1 MVGELEKIYREM
13 GIKLLIDLHL
23 IMYNPFV
30 LQYLFN
36 KKNADLTFKSEVIEL
51 QNKLICSIKQNIK
64 IIWILIWNI
73 PFNIMN

>member
-64 IIWILIWNI
+64 II
-73 PFNIMN
+73 